1 MSRCLGSDAMAAAK
15 LSAPSARRVYP
26 RVSASERA
34 KLRAGLAEDSDT
46 GNVNTGA
53 LSRSLPIPSNYM
65 NQISIPG
72 APKVPKKSVS
82 YY

>member
-1 MSRCLGSDAMAAAK
+1 MAAAK

-53 LSRSLPIPSNYM
+53 LVKIIANSIKLYKSN
-65 NQISIPG
+65 
-72 APKVPKKSVS
+72 
-82 YY
+82 